1 MRNKIMRTMVIGV
14 VVAVFCTA
22 LIGCGNDSKATQ
34 GTGETNEAVMDENI
48 SDKVASSGL
57 NVEIPD
63 SYEKE
68 NDSVSFK
75 ADVVVASEVREKGL
89 QRLTAS
95 LQKPNPEKVLECLMG
110 NTEVKEKNEE
120 ENNYWYV
127 GANDES
133 LTINNTSIGFAN
145 KFYVYVSNAFRLQQ
159 GYSDYNADKY
169 DLDKDLEFASR
180 QQAFDDIRQT
190 LKTMGIEAG
199 DQYKCYV
206 LEHSTLQSEEYAM
219 DMNGNVDQASYKES
233 WTQDDDSYYFVINQ
247 EYDDTPAYHVF
258 YDNFPL
264 VADEN
269 APIQVLYNKDGI
281 QFLQVEKMFRF
292 EEQEG
297 NYELK
302 PFEEIAGVLE
312 TKYGML
318 LNGSTYFVNRA
329 TLYYMANKT
338 GEGQYEVIPVWIFY
352 TVDSESGKVLQD
364 IINAQ
369 TGEEIIWEEK

>member
-1 MRNKIMRTMVIGV
+1 MRNKTMITS
-14 VVAVFCTA
+14 VVAAVLCIA
-22 LIGCGNDSKATQ
+22 LMGCGNGSKATQ
-34 GTGETNEAVMDENI
+34 ETGEANKLETNENI
-48 SDKVASSGL
+48 LNEVASSGL
-57 NVEIPD
+57 NVELPNI
-63 SYEKE
+63 YEKE
-68 NDSVSFK
+68 NDSISFK

-89 QRLTAS
+89 QRLNAF
-95 LQKPNPEKVLECLMG
+95 LQKPDPAKVLECLMG
-110 NTEVKEKNEE
+110 NTGVKEKNEE

-127 GANDES
+127 GVNDES

-169 DLDKDLEFASR
+169 DLDKDLGFASR
-180 QQAFDDIRQT
+180 QQAFNDIRQI
-190 LKTMGIEAG
+190 LKTMGIETG

-206 LEHSTLQSEEYAM
+206 LEHSTLQNEEYAM
-219 DMNGNVDQASYKES
+219 GMDGNVDQASYKGS

-247 EYDDTPAYHVF
+247 KYGDTPAYHVF

-318 LNGSTYFVNRA
+318 LNGSTYSVNRA

-338 GEGQYEVIPVWIFY
+338 GEGQYEVIPVWIFN
-352 TVDSESGKVLQD
+352 TVDNESRKILQD
-364 IINAQ
+364 IVNAQ

>member
-1 MRNKIMRTMVIGV
+1 MRNKTMITS
-14 VVAVFCTA
+14 VVAAVLCIA
-22 LIGCGNDSKATQ
+22 LMGCGNGSKATQ
-34 GTGETNEAVMDENI
+34 ETGEANKLETNENI
-48 SDKVASSGL
+48 INEVASSGL
-57 NVEIPD
+57 NVELPNI
-63 SYEKE
+63 YEKE
-68 NDSVSFK
+68 NDSISFK

-89 QRLTAS
+89 QRLNAF
-95 LQKPNPEKVLECLMG
+95 LQKPDPAKVLECLMG
-110 NTEVKEKNEE
+110 NTGVKEKNEE

-127 GANDES
+127 GVNDES

-169 DLDKDLEFASR
+169 DLDKDLGFASR
-180 QQAFDDIRQT
+180 QQAFNDIRQI
-190 LKTMGIEAG
+190 LKTMGIETG

-206 LEHSTLQSEEYAM
+206 LEHSTLQNEEYAM
-219 DMNGNVDQASYKES
+219 GMDGNVDQASYKGS

-247 EYDDTPAYHVF
+247 KYGDTPAYHVF

-318 LNGSTYFVNRA
+318 LNGSTYSVNRA

-338 GEGQYEVIPVWIFY
+338 GEGQYEVIPVWIFN
-352 TVDSESGKVLQD
+352 TVDNESRKILQD
-364 IINAQ
+364 IVNAQ

>member
-1 MRNKIMRTMVIGV
+1 MRNKMMKRMIAGV
-14 VVAVFCTA
+14 VAGALCIIAV
-22 LIGCGNDSKATQ
+22 GCGNGPKTTQ
-34 GTGETNEAVMDENI
+34 ETEEANKVVTNENI
-48 SDKVASSGL
+48 PNEAASSGL

-63 SYEKE
+63 RYEKE

-75 ADVVVASEVREKGL
+75 ADVVVAPEVREKGM

-95 LQKPNPEKVLECLMG
+95 LQKPDPAKVLECLMG

-169 DLDKDLEFASR
+169 DLEKDLGFASR

-190 LKTMGIEAG
+190 LKTMGIETG

-206 LEHSTLQSEEYAM
+206 LDHSTLQNEEYAM
-219 DMNGNVDQASYKES
+219 DMDGNVDQASYKGS
-233 WTQDDDSYYFVINQ
+233 WTQDDDSYYFVIHQN
-247 EYDDTPAYHVF
+247 YGDTPAYHVF
-258 YDNFPL
+258 YDSFPL

-269 APIQVLYNKDGI
+269 APIQVLYNKNGI
-281 QFLQVEKMFRF
+281 QFLQVEKMFHF

-297 NYELK
+297 SYELK

-312 TKYGML
+312 AKYGML
-318 LNGSTYFVNRA
+318 LNGSTYSVNRA
-329 TLYYMANKT
+329 VLYYMANKT
-338 GEGQYEVIPVWIFY
+338 GEEQYEVIPVWIFN
-352 TVDSESGKVLQD
+352 TVDKESGKALQD
-364 IINAQ
+364 IVNAQ